1 MADLFERGKVPLFL
15 VEHRHLAFERRT
27 HQMKCDLGDLAIHYE
42 TYGTGRPIVMLP
54 GMPSDH
60 HIMAR
65 YMEPLFTQRDGWLRI
80 YPDLPGTGLTPAVDR
95 LATHDQMLDT
105 MLAFIDAV
113 IPTQRFVLAGYS
125 AGGYLAQGVVSRR
138 AASIDGVLLC
148 APGMRADPSQARLP
162 KKATI
167 VENPQ
172 LLAELDP
179 DIAPVV
185 EDLVVVQS
193 PTVVEAVRDM
203 LEEVQRADHP
213 FNERLDKAGPAS
225 FEVDPQPA
233 LFGGPTLVLTARQ
246 DHLCGYRD
254 AWDLLEHYP
263 RATFAVLDRAGH
275 FLGFEQAGLCQALM
289 GEWLDRVEE
298 DASR

>member
-1 MADLFERGKVPLFL
+1 L
-15 VEHRHLAFERRT
+15 VSLLLAEQRHLAQKRRY
-27 HQMKCDLGDLAIHYE
+27 QYMKCDLGDLAIHYE

-80 YPDLPGTGLTPAVDR
+80 YPDLPGTGLTPAADR

-113 IPTQRFVLAGYS
+113 IPAQRFVLAGYS

-138 AASIDGVLLC
+138 AALIDGVLLC

-162 KKATI
+162 KRTLL
-167 VENPQ
+167 VEDPQ

-179 DIAPVV
+179 DIVPVI

-193 PTVVEAVRDM
+193 PAVAEALYDV
-203 LEEVQRADHP
+203 LVKIPESDHP
-213 FNERLDKAGPAS
+213 FNKRLDKAGPAS

-233 LFGGPTLVLTARQ
+233 LFDGPTLILTARQ

-254 AWDLLEHYP
+254 AWDLLDMYP

-298 DASR
+298 YASR

>member
-1 MADLFERGKVPLFL
+1 
-15 VEHRHLAFERRT
+15 
-27 HQMKCDLGDLAIHYE
+27 
-42 TYGTGRPIVMLP
+42 
-54 GMPSDH
+54 
-60 HIMAR
+60 
-65 YMEPLFTQRDGWLRI
+65 
-80 YPDLPGTGLTPAVDR
+80 
-95 LATHDQMLDT
+95 
-105 MLAFIDAV
+105 
-113 IPTQRFVLAGYS
+113 
-125 AGGYLAQGVVSRR
+125 
-138 AASIDGVLLC
+138 
-148 APGMRADPSQARLP
+148 MRADPSQARLP

-193 PTVVEAVRDM
+193 PTVVEAVRDV
-203 LEEVQRADHP
+203 LEEVQRAGPP

-254 AWDLLEHYP
+254 AWDLLEPYP